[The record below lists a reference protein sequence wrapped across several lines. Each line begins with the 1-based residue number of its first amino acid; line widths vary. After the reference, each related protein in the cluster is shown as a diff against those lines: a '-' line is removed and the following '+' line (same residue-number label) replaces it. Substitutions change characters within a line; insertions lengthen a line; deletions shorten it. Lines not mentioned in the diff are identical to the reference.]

1 MNKKV
6 KLKIGVI
13 IEDKEGKVFLQKE
26 KFSANIEH
34 KWNFITG
41 SFEEKDGSMIRT
53 AIRECQEEANIE
65 VNLTGVFKILT
76 VNKPDSY
83 RIYVIFTAEPLSD
96 HSISHPSLQ
105 EKFGED
111 IIEQKWFTKKE
122 ILAIDEKDFVTASLS
137 STIRQ
142 YADDDTNILMPVSN
156 IQHFG
161 EEIYN

>member
-13 IEDKEGKVFLQKE
+13 IENEDGKIFLQKE
-26 KFSANIEH
+26 KFFSNIEH

-41 SFEEKDGSMIRT
+41 SFEKKDGSMTNT

-65 VNLTGVFKILT
+65 VKLTGIFKILT
-76 VNKPDSY
+76 VDKPDSY
-83 RIYVIFTAEPLSD
+83 RIYIIFTAKPLSD

-105 EKFGED
+105 EKFCED
-111 IIEQKWFTKKE
+111 IIEQRWFAKKE
-122 ILAIDEKDFVTASLS
+122 ILAMDKKDFVTASLN

-142 YADDDTNILMPVSN
+142 YADDNTNILMPVSN
-156 IQHFG
+156 IQHFK